1 MSDNEDACGQ
11 GNATLWLAAVVG
23 TVLGAGVVLGR
34 ALFYPYTVY
43 RRR

>member
-1 MSDNEDACGQ
+1 MSNVMASSTPT
-11 GNATLWLAAVVG
+11 ATYAIAAVVG